1 MPTDGLWFQFVTAE
15 GDFSRA
21 PKGTSHAISTLRA
34 HTRGREMT
42 AIVELGHSCP
52 LATDGE
58 IAAKSARRRAWAR
71 LSQDAAALDRL
82 DALAS
87 QFARVDASAAIAS

>member
-1 MPTDGLWFQFVTAE
+1 MPTDGLWFQFVS
-15 GDFSRA
+15 DFSRA

-42 AIVELGHSCP
+42 AIVEP

-58 IAAKSARRRAWAR
+58 ISAKSARRRAWAR

>member
-1 MPTDGLWFQFVTAE
+1 
-15 GDFSRA
+15 
-21 PKGTSHAISTLRA
+21 
-34 HTRGREMT
+34 
-42 AIVELGHSCP
+42 VEP

-58 IAAKSARRRAWAR
+58 ISAKSARRRAWAR